1 MNLSKRLKTIADLV
15 DTTSIIDVGCDHAY
29 LDIYLSNLGIS
40 CLGVDISKNVIDN
53 ALKNLEKYNVNDKVK
68 ILLNDGLKDITLKD
82 TDTVIISGMGTST
95 ILNILSDLKGT
106 NPLIISSNNDLEL
119 LRREIIKKGYKIDDE
134 KVVYEKGHYYVII
147 KFIYGNKKYK
157 KVDYKYGPVSK
168 HDKAYMTY
176 ILNKNKKI
184 YSSMPEKYI
193 FKKIKLCLEIK
204 KINKLLN
211 KEHRI

>member
-1 MNLSKRLKTIADLV
+1 MNLSKRLKTIAELV
-15 DTTSIIDVGCDHAY
+15 DTDSIIDVGCDHAY

-40 CLGVDISKNVIDN
+40 CLGIDVSKNVIDS

-68 ILLNDGLKDITLKD
+68 LLLNDGIKGVTLKD
-82 TDTVIISGMGTST
+82 TDTIVISGMGTNT
-95 ILNILSDLKGT
+95 ILNILSDLKRK
-106 NPLIISSNNDLEL
+106 NPLIISSNNDLEF
-119 LRREIIKKGYKIDDE
+119 LRREVVKKGYKIANE

-147 KFIYGNKKYK
+147 KFIHGKEIYK
-157 KVDYKYGPVSK
+157 KVDYKYGPISK
-168 HDKAYMTY
+168 YDNAYMSY

-211 KEHRI
+211 KEYRI

>member
-15 DTTSIIDVGCDHAY
+15 DTASIIDVGCDHAY

-40 CLGVDISKNVIDN
+40 CLGIDISKNVIDN
-53 ALKNLEKYNVNDKVK
+53 ALKNLRKYNADDKVK
-68 ILLNDGLKDITLKD
+68 LLLNDGLNGVNLKD
-82 TDTVIISGMGTST
+82 TDTVIISGMGTNT
-95 ILNILSDLKGT
+95 ILNILSDLKET

-119 LRREIIKKGYKIDDE
+119 LRRKIIKRGYKIVDE

-157 KVDYKYGPVSK
+157 KVDYKYGPISK
-168 HDKAYMTY
+168 NDKTYMSY

-193 FKKIKLCLEIK
+193 LKKIELGLEIK
-204 KINKLLN
+204 RINKLLN